1 MTSVT
6 NGSGGMG
13 LDQKLLDELR
23 FGRMTKILRK
33 YDSKR
38 QKELPSEVILR
49 HIVRSE
55 NSTTAFDNLFI
66 HANKQPYPTNI
77 LLLKPRK

>member
-23 FGRMTKILRK
+23 FRRMSKILRT
-33 YDSKR
+33 YASKR
-38 QKELPSEVILR
+38 QKELPREVLL
-49 HIVRSE
+49 HHLLRSE
-55 NSTTAFDNLFI
+55 KSTTAFDNIFI
-66 HANKQPYPTNI
+66 QANKQRYPTNI